1 MSKKQVKTKKN
12 VFGLVSKIG
21 SLIKKGGNSANNID
35 NVETARSSGTSG
47 SETPRKNFNI
57 QISDDNQEIFA
68 VGDDEEEEE
77 EDEEENEK
85 EIKDTKEKN
94 ENKENKEIQNKDN
107 KIDKEIKN
115 EILNPDTKKESR
127 ENENKNEIKDNSK
140 NEDISIKEKEEEEK
154 PNIKKNNLNETS
166 NINAIRDDI
175 KDETK
180 ISADNINSNDKEVKA
195 NINNNINSKIIEEN
209 NKKDKDNNINEIKED
224 INKSNNNI
232 KEENIIND
240 NNKINNED
248 NAENS
253 IKESELND
261 NFETC
266 HLCLKRGNDF
276 NSDEIFCLPIL
287 RNKKKKSVLQK
298 FGLFKKPK
306 YDLVN
311 YKIFFDECF
320 IYLSK
325 DIIIDKKN
333 TSKRRINNVLKIKN
347 IININ
352 TKKEQNKYFVTI
364 DIYNKNGVLKNK
376 EFFLD
381 EKYFEYFNKEINKSL
396 EMYGGLYM
404 KSKKL

>member
-35 NVETARSSGTSG
+35 SVETARSSGTSG

-77 EDEEENEK
+77 EDEEEIEK
-85 EIKDTKEKN
+85 EIKEKKEKKNKDNTN
-94 ENKENKEIQNKDN
+94 ENIILEDKDN

-115 EILNPDTKKESR
+115 ENINQDIKKETK
-127 ENENKNEIKDNSK
+127 ENKNKNEI
-140 NEDISIKEKEEEEK
+140 ISVKEEESQK
-154 PNIKKNNLNETS
+154 QNIKNSNLNDTH
-166 NINAIRDDI
+166 NINDVKNETKVI
-175 KDETK
+175 KDNANT
-180 ISADNINSNDKEVKA
+180 DDKEVKK
-195 NINNNINSKIIEEN
+195 NDNNNISKNIEEN
-209 NKKDKDNNINEIKED
+209 NKKENNDNINEIKEE
-224 INKSNNNI
+224 NNI
-232 KEENIIND
+232 NNDNNIDRKEENIIND
-240 NNKINNED
+240 NNKINNEEKL
-248 NAENS
+248 ENS
-253 IKESELND
+253 INENRLNEH
-261 NFETC
+261 FETC
-266 HLCLKRGNDF
+266 HLCLKKGNDF
-276 NSDEIFCLPIL
+276 NSDEIYCIPII

-325 DIIIDKKN
+325 DIVIDKKN
-333 TSKRRINNVLKIKN
+333 TNKRRINNVLKIKN
-347 IININ
+347 IINFN
-352 TKKEQNKYFVTI
+352 TKKEQNNYFVTI
-364 DIYNKNGVLKNK
+364 DIYNKNGVLKSK
-376 EFFLD
+376 EFFVE
-381 EKYFEYFNKEINKSL
+381 EKYFEYLNKEINKSL
-396 EMYGGLYM
+396 ELYGGLYM

>member
-21 SLIKKGGNSANNID
+21 SLIKKGNSASNID
-35 NVETARSSGTSG
+35 SVETARSSGTSG

-85 EIKDTKEKN
+85 EIEDKKEKK
-94 ENKENKEIQNKDN
+94 EKENKDNINENISSDVKDKKN
-107 KIDKEIKN
+107 DKEIKN
-115 EILNPDTKKESR
+115 ENINLDVKKEAKEN
-127 ENENKNEIKDNSK
+127 ENENKNKV
-140 NEDISIKEKEEEEK
+140 ISAKEEEEEK
-154 PNIKKNNLNETS
+154 QKQKDINNNLNDNN
-166 NINAIRDDI
+166 NINNVKNVKNEEKVV
-175 KDETK
+175 KDN
-180 ISADNINSNDKEVKA
+180 ANINDKEVK
-195 NINNNINSKIIEEN
+195 NNNENGSNSKIIEEN
-209 NKKDKDNNINEIKED
+209 NKKDNIANKNEIKEE
-224 INKSNNNI
+224 NNI
-232 KEENIIND
+232 NND
-240 NNKINNED
+240 NNKINEEEKI
-248 NAENS
+248 ENN
-253 IKESELND
+253 IKENTLNEH
-261 NFETC
+261 FETC
-266 HLCLKRGNDF
+266 HLCLKKGNDF
-276 NSDEIFCLPIL
+276 NSDEIYCIPII

-333 TSKRRINNVLKIKN
+333 TNKRRINNVLKIKN
-347 IININ
+347 IINFN
-352 TKKEQNKYFVTI
+352 TKKEQNNYFVTI

-376 EFFLD
+376 EFFVE

-396 EMYGGLYM
+396 ELYGGLYM
-404 KSKKL
+404 KSKNL

>member
-21 SLIKKGGNSANNID
+21 SLIKKGNSASNIES
-35 NVETARSSGTSG
+35 VETARSSGTSG
-47 SETPRKNFNI
+47 SETPRRNFNI

-85 EIKDTKEKN
+85 EIKDKKEKESKDNKN
-94 ENKENKEIQNKDN
+94 ENIISDDKDK

-115 EILNPDTKKESR
+115 ENINPDIKNEAK
-127 ENENKNEIKDNSK
+127 ENENKNK
-140 NEDISIKEKEEEEK
+140 DISAKEEEK
-154 PNIKKNNLNETS
+154 QKQNIKNSNLNDNNS
-166 NINAIRDDI
+166 INNV
-175 KDETK
+175 KNETK
-180 ISADNINSNDKEVKA
+180 VNKDNTNIDDKEVKK
-195 NINNNINSKIIEEN
+195 IDENNSNSKIIEEK
-209 NKKDKDNNINEIKED
+209 NKKENINEIKEENN
-224 INKSNNNI
+224 INNDNNI

-240 NNKINNED
+240 NNKINNEE
-248 NAENS
+248 NIENS
-253 IKESELND
+253 IKENTLKEY
-261 NFETC
+261 FETC
-266 HLCLKRGNDF
+266 HLCLKKGNDF
-276 NSDEIFCLPIL
+276 NSDEIYCIPII

-325 DIIIDKKN
+325 DIVIDKKN
-333 TSKRRINNVLKIKN
+333 INKRRINNVLKIKN
-347 IININ
+347 IINFN
-352 TKKEQNKYFVTI
+352 TKKEQNNYFVTI

-376 EFFLD
+376 EFFIE
-381 EKYFEYFNKEINKSL
+381 EKYFEYFNREINKSL
-396 EMYGGLYM
+396 ELYGGLYM

>member
-35 NVETARSSGTSG
+35 SVETARSSGTSG

-77 EDEEENEK
+77 EDEEEIEK
-85 EIKDTKEKN
+85 EIKDKKE
-94 ENKENKEIQNKDN
+94 KENKDNINENIISDNKDN

-115 EILNPDTKKESR
+115 ENINQDIKKETK
-127 ENENKNEIKDNSK
+127 ENKNKNEI
-140 NEDISIKEKEEEEK
+140 ISVKEEESQK
-154 PNIKKNNLNETS
+154 QNIKNSNLNDTH
-166 NINAIRDDI
+166 NINDVKNETKVI
-175 KDETK
+175 KDNANT
-180 ISADNINSNDKEVKA
+180 DDKEVKK
-195 NINNNINSKIIEEN
+195 NDNNNISKNIEEN
-209 NKKDKDNNINEIKED
+209 NKKENNDNINEIKEE
-224 INKSNNNI
+224 NNI
-232 KEENIIND
+232 NNDNNIDRKEENIIND
-240 NNKINNED
+240 NNKINNEEKL
-248 NAENS
+248 ENS
-253 IKESELND
+253 INENRLNEH
-261 NFETC
+261 FETC
-266 HLCLKRGNDF
+266 HLCLKKGNDF
-276 NSDEIFCLPIL
+276 NSDEIYCIPII

-325 DIIIDKKN
+325 DIVIDKKN
-333 TSKRRINNVLKIKN
+333 TNKRRINNVLKIKN
-347 IININ
+347 IINFN
-352 TKKEQNKYFVTI
+352 TKKEQNNYFVTI

-376 EFFLD
+376 EFFVE

-396 EMYGGLYM
+396 ELYGGLYM

>member
-21 SLIKKGGNSANNID
+21 SLIKKGNSTSNID
-35 NVETARSSGTSG
+35 SVETARSSGTSG

-77 EDEEENEK
+77 EDEEENGK
-85 EIKDTKEKN
+85 EIEDKKE
-94 ENKENKEIQNKDN
+94 KENKNNINENISLGDKDN

-115 EILNPDTKKESR
+115 ENINPDIKKEAI
-127 ENENKNEIKDNSK
+127 EKEKGNENNNK
-140 NEDISIKEKEEEEK
+140 DISVKEEEEK
-154 PNIKKNNLNETS
+154 PKQNDINNNLNDS
-166 NINAIRDDI
+166 NNINNAKNEEKVV
-175 KDETK
+175 KDN
-180 ISADNINSNDKEVKA
+180 ANINDKEVKK
-195 NINNNINSKIIEEN
+195 INENSSDSKIIEEN
-209 NKKDKDNNINEIKED
+209 NKKDNNANKNEIKKENNIN
-224 INKSNNNI
+224 
-232 KEENIIND
+232 ND
-240 NNKINNED
+240 NNKINEEEKI
-248 NAENS
+248 ENN
-253 IKESELND
+253 IKENTLNEH
-261 NFETC
+261 FETC
-266 HLCLKRGNDF
+266 HLCLKKGNDF
-276 NSDEIFCLPIL
+276 NSDEIYCIPII

-333 TSKRRINNVLKIKN
+333 TNKRRINNVLKIKN
-347 IININ
+347 IINFS
-352 TKKEQNKYFVTI
+352 TKKEQNNYFVTI

-376 EFFLD
+376 EFFVE

-396 EMYGGLYM
+396 ELYGGLYM

>member
-21 SLIKKGGNSANNID
+21 SLIKKGNSASNIES
-35 NVETARSSGTSG
+35 VETARSSGTSG
-47 SETPRKNFNI
+47 SETPRRNFNI

-85 EIKDTKEKN
+85 EIKDKKEKESKDNKN
-94 ENKENKEIQNKDN
+94 ENIISDDKDK

-115 EILNPDTKKESR
+115 EYINPDIKNEAK
-127 ENENKNEIKDNSK
+127 ENENKNK
-140 NEDISIKEKEEEEK
+140 DISAKEEEK
-154 PNIKKNNLNETS
+154 QKQNIKNSNLNDNNS
-166 NINAIRDDI
+166 INNV
-175 KDETK
+175 KNETK
-180 ISADNINSNDKEVKA
+180 VNKDNTNIDDKEVKK
-195 NINNNINSKIIEEN
+195 IDENNSNSKIIEEK
-209 NKKDKDNNINEIKED
+209 NKKENINEIKEENN
-224 INKSNNNI
+224 INNDNNI

-240 NNKINNED
+240 NNKINKEEKT
-248 NAENS
+248 EN
-253 IKESELND
+253 IKENTLNEH
-261 NFETC
+261 FETC
-266 HLCLKRGNDF
+266 HLCLKKGNDF
-276 NSDEIFCLPIL
+276 NSDEIYCIPII

-325 DIIIDKKN
+325 DIVIDKKN

-347 IININ
+347 IINFN
-352 TKKEQNKYFVTI
+352 TKKEQNNYFVTI
-364 DIYNKNGVLKNK
+364 DIYNKNGVLKSK
-376 EFFLD
+376 EFFVE

-396 EMYGGLYM
+396 ELYGGLYM